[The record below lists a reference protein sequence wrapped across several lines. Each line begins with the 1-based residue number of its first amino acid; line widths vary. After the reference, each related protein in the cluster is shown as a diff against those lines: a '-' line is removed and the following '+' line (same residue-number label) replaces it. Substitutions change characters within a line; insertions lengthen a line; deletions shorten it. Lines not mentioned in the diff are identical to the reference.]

1 MTGVCP
7 LIFALAVVK
16 IRKEFCHKKIAV
28 ADCS

>member
-1 MTGVCP
+1 VTGVGP

-16 IRKEFCHKKIAV
+16 IREELGYQKIAV